1 MFSTLHI
8 FLAMAPLLADISPQD
23 VGGIIVAIIAALG
36 GGTGLYQAGKAKA
49 MRIEPQ
55 PLRVTK
61 PEDETYITRKE
72 HDADIKRLYD
82 LHYKQSEQLNQLIGL
97 VTGIRNTLQNK

>member
-1 MFSTLHI
+1 MTSLLPI
-8 FLAMAPLLADISPQD
+8 LADISPQD
-23 VGGIIVAIIAALG
+23 VGGIIVAIIGAIG

-61 PEDETYITRKE
+61 PEDEAYITRRE
-72 HDADIKRLYD
+72 HDDDMKRLYD
-82 LHYKQSEQLNQLIGL
+82 LYYNQGEKLNQLIGL
-97 VTGIRNTLQNK
+97 VQGIRDDLNRK

>member
-1 MFSTLHI
+1 MSPFFTV
-8 FLAMAPLLADISPQD
+8 LADVSPQD
-23 VGGIIVAIIAALG
+23 VGGIIVAIIGVLG

-61 PEDETYITRKE
+61 PEDEAYITRRE
-72 HDADIKRLYD
+72 HDADMKRLYD
-82 LHYKQSEQLNQLIGL
+82 LYYAQGEKLNQLIGL
-97 VTGIRNTLQNK
+97 VQGIRDTLNKD

>member
-1 MFSTLHI
+1 MFSLYPI
-8 FLAMAPLLADISPQD
+8 LADISPQD

-61 PEDETYITRKE
+61 PEDEAYITRRE
-72 HDADIKRLYD
+72 HDEDMKRLYD
-82 LHYKQSEQLNQLIGL
+82 LYYSQGEKLNQLIGL
-97 VTGIRNTLQNK
+97 VQGIRDTLNKD

>member
-1 MFSTLHI
+1 MTSLI
-8 FLAMAPLLADISPQD
+8 PILADISPQD
-23 VGGIIVAIIAALG
+23 VGGIIVAIIGAIG

-61 PEDETYITRKE
+61 PEDEAYITRRE
-72 HDADIKRLYD
+72 HDDDMKRLYD
-82 LHYKQSEQLNQLIGL
+82 LYYKQGEKLNQLIGL
-97 VTGIRNTLQNK
+97 VQGIRDDLNRK

>member
-1 MFSTLHI
+1 MFEN

-61 PEDETYITRKE
+61 PEDEAYITRRE
-72 HDADIKRLYD
+72 YNEDIKRLYD
-82 LHYKQSEQLNQLIGL
+82 LYHEQTTQLNQLIGL
-97 VTGIRNTLQNK
+97 VSGINKFLQNK